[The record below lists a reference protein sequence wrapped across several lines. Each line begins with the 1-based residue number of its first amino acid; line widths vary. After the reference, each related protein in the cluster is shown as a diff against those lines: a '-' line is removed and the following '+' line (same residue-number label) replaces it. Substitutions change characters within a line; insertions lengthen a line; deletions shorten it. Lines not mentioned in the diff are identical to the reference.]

1 MNRLLILICLSLM
14 LIACHHDVVSS
25 AHQDLSEQ
33 GWAMTDTVRLSLD
46 VPDTTQAYDIAL
58 MLRHTEQYNYQNL
71 WFFIQC
77 GDSLSPIQSDTV
89 MACLADDRGQWLG
102 TRAGRYYSGYVIME
116 RELVFPEAG
125 AYTFAIVHGMR
136 DSLIHGIA
144 DVGLELRKHDYGK
157 EYSPV
162 LAMKGEWRNQ
172 FFHNDHPLLL
182 ELGCG
187 HGDYTVG
194 LARVYPNTNYIG
206 VDIKGARMWQGAKQA
221 TRDGLTNVAFL
232 RTNIEM
238 LPNFFATDE
247 VDGLWITFPD
257 PQMKKATKRLQTHYE
272 HQWLERGLTIKY
284 LAWQLPK
291 SGTLVEPEIEIEKDT
306 YRSYGRNYVPQ
317 ANN

>member
-102 TRAGRYYSGYVIME
+102 TRAGRYYSGYIIME

-157 EYSPV
+157 E
-162 LAMKGEWRNQ
+162 
-172 FFHNDHPLLL
+172 
-182 ELGCG
+182 
-187 HGDYTVG
+187 
-194 LARVYPNTNYIG
+194 
-206 VDIKGARMWQGAKQA
+206 
-221 TRDGLTNVAFL
+221 
-232 RTNIEM
+232 
-238 LPNFFATDE
+238 
-247 VDGLWITFPD
+247 
-257 PQMKKATKRLQTHYE
+257 
-272 HQWLERGLTIKY
+272 
-284 LAWQLPK
+284 
-291 SGTLVEPEIEIEKDT
+291 
-306 YRSYGRNYVPQ
+306 
-317 ANN
+317 